1 MGFAAMRL
9 SEQTVASPVP
19 AQDEGTSSIAKAVD
33 VLKLFTPQIPSLRI
47 EEISA
52 SLGYKR
58 STAYRY
64 VRELC
69 AAGLL
74 TSRPD
79 ARYALGPMIVELER
93 LLRLTDP
100 LYRAGEVVLP
110 PLRTED
116 CVYQLQELSRD
127 DEVLCIYK
135 EGPDELLFEG
145 RMYALNRERGLP
157 FPLFRGAGSL
167 AILAHLSRD
176 RIQRTYLANAARIA
190 KAGLGRTWDDFRS
203 GLAAIRRR
211 GYAMSRRADAKHV
224 IGIAVPVL
232 LEADRRVVG
241 SLDYVIARAE
251 LDALAER
258 ELAGRLADVAAA
270 VAREYARFSTTSRVQ

>member
-1 MGFAAMRL
+1 MNP
-9 SEQTVASPVP
+9 STQTVAAATP
-19 AQDEGTSSIAKAVD
+19 AKDEGASSVAKAVD
-33 VLKLFTPQIPSLRI
+33 VLKLFTPAIPSLRI

-52 SLGYKR
+52 ALGYKR

-74 TSRPD
+74 TPRPD

-100 LYRAGEVVLP
+100 LYRAGAVVLP
-110 PLRTED
+110 PLRAND

-135 EGPDELLFEG
+135 EGPDELRFEG
-145 RMYALNRERGLP
+145 KSYALNRERGLP

-176 RIQRTYLANAARIA
+176 RIQRTYLSNTARIA
-190 KAGLGRTWDDFRS
+190 KAGLGRTWDEFRLGMS
-203 GLAAIRRR
+203 AIRRR
-211 GYAMSRRADAKHV
+211 GYASSRRADAKNM

-241 SLDYVIARAE
+241 SLDYVIMRAD
-251 LDALAER
+251 LDAAAER
-258 ELAGRLADVAAA
+258 AHADKLAKVAAA

>member
-1 MGFAAMRL
+1 MHASAH
-9 SEQTVASPVP
+9 TVAELALSK
-19 AQDEGTSSIAKAVD
+19 DEGTSSVAKAVD
-33 VLKLFTPQIPSLRI
+33 VLKLFNPDIPSLRI

-74 TSRPD
+74 TPRPD

-100 LYRAGEVVLP
+100 LYRAGAAVLP
-110 PLRTED
+110 PLRAND
-116 CVYQLQELSRD
+116 CVYLLQEPSRD

-135 EGPDELLFEG
+135 EGPDELRFEG
-145 RMYALNRERGLP
+145 KSYALKRERGLP

-167 AILAHLSRD
+167 ALLAHLSRD
-176 RIQRTYLANAARIA
+176 RIQRTYLSNAARIA
-190 KAGLGRTWDDFRS
+190 KAGLGRTWDEFRLGMS
-203 GLAAIRRR
+203 AIRRR
-211 GYAMSRRADAKHV
+211 GYAAVRRADAKHM

-232 LEADRRVVG
+232 LEADGRVVG
-241 SLDYVIARAE
+241 SLDYVIMRAA
-251 LDALAER
+251 LDNAAERALAER
-258 ELAGRLADVAAA
+258 LAEVAARI
-270 VAREYARFSTTSRVQ
+270 AREYARFSNASRVQ

>member
-1 MGFAAMRL
+1 MNIT
-9 SEQTVASPVP
+9 SHSVADSVQ
-19 AQDEGTSSIAKAVD
+19 ARDEATSSIAKAVD
-33 VLKLFTPQIPSLRI
+33 VLKLFSADVPSLRI
-47 EEISA
+47 EDVSA
-52 SLGYKR
+52 ALGYKR

-74 TSRPD
+74 MARPE

-100 LYRAGEVVLP
+100 LYRAGAAVLP
-110 PLRTED
+110 ALRADD

-135 EGPDELLFEG
+135 EGPDALRFEG
-145 RMYALNRERGLP
+145 KSYALNRERGLP
-157 FPLFRGAGSL
+157 FPLFRGAGSQVL
-167 AILAHLSRD
+167 LAHLSRD
-176 RIQRTYLANAARIA
+176 RIQRTYLSNASRIA
-190 KAGLGRTWDDFRS
+190 KAGLGRTWEDFRR
-203 GLAAIRRR
+203 GLSAIRRR
-211 GYAMSRRADAKHV
+211 GYALSRRADAKHV

-241 SLDYVIARAE
+241 SLDYVIARGE
-251 LDALAER
+251 LDDAAER
-258 ELAGRLADVAAA
+258 ALVTKAVEVAAS
-270 VAREYARFSTTSRVQ
+270 VAREYARFANASRVQ

>member
-1 MGFAAMRL
+1 MSAA
-9 SEQTVASPVP
+9 AH
-19 AQDEGTSSIAKAVD
+19 AQIDTADLAPSRDEGASSVAKAVD
-33 VLKLFTPQIPSLRI
+33 VLKLFSPDIPSLRI

-52 SLGYKR
+52 ALGYKR

-74 TSRPD
+74 ASRPD

-100 LYRAGEVVLP
+100 LYRAGAAVLP
-110 PLRTED
+110 PLRSDD
-116 CVYQLQELSRD
+116 CVYQLQELSRE

-135 EGPDELLFEG
+135 EGPEALRFEG
-145 RMYALNRERGLP
+145 KMYALNRERGLP

-167 AILAHLSRD
+167 ALLAHLSRD
-176 RIQRTYLANAARIA
+176 RIQRTYLTNAARIA
-190 KAGLGRTWDDFRS
+190 QAGLGKTWDEFRQ
-203 GLAAIRRR
+203 GMAAIRRR
-211 GYAMSRRADAKHV
+211 GYAVVRRADVRHI

-232 LEADRRVVG
+232 LEADGRVVG
-241 SLDYVIARAE
+241 SLDYVIMRAA
-251 LDALAER
+251 LDDVTERALAAA
-258 ELAGRLADVAAA
+258 LVPIAAA
-270 VAREYARFSTTSRVQ
+270 IAREYVRFSNTSRVQ

>member
-1 MGFAAMRL
+1 
-9 SEQTVASPVP
+9 
-19 AQDEGTSSIAKAVD
+19 
-33 VLKLFTPQIPSLRI
+33 LRQKDR
-47 EEISA
+47 S
-52 SLGYKR
+52 R

-74 TSRPD
+74 ASRPD

-100 LYRAGEVVLP
+100 LYRAGAMVLP
-110 PLRTED
+110 PLRAND

-135 EGPDELLFEG
+135 EGPDELRFEG
-145 RMYALNRERGLP
+145 RSYALNRERGLP

-176 RIQRTYLANAARIA
+176 RIQRTYLSNAARIA
-190 KAGLGRTWDDFRS
+190 KAGLGRTWDEFRLGMS
-203 GLAAIRRR
+203 AIRRR
-211 GYAMSRRADAKHV
+211 GYAASRRADARNM

-232 LEADRRVVG
+232 LEADRRVAG
-241 SLDYVIARAE
+241 SLDYVIMR
-251 LDALAER
+251 R
-258 ELAGRLADVAAA
+258 ELNTATESAIAARLADIAAA
-270 VAREYARFSTTSRVQ
+270 VAREYARFSTTSRIQ

>member
-1 MGFAAMRL
+1 MDL
-9 SEQTVASPVP
+9 SSQTVADAVP
-19 AQDEGTSSIAKAVD
+19 AKDESASSVAKAVD
-33 VLKLFTPQIPSLRI
+33 VLKLFSPDIPSLRI

-52 SLGYKR
+52 ALGYKR

-74 TSRPD
+74 TPRPD

-100 LYRAGEVVLP
+100 LYRAGAAVLP
-110 PLRTED
+110 PLRSND

-135 EGPDELLFEG
+135 DGPDELRFEG
-145 RMYALNRERGLP
+145 RSYALNRERGLP
-157 FPLFRGAGSL
+157 FPLFRGAGSV

-176 RIQRTYLANAARIA
+176 RIQRTYLSNANRIA
-190 KAGLGRTWDDFRS
+190 KAGLGRTWEDFRQGMS
-203 GLAAIRRR
+203 AIRRR
-211 GYAMSRRADAKHV
+211 GYAVSRRADVKHM

-232 LEADRRVVG
+232 LEADGRVVG
-241 SLDYVIARAE
+241 SLDYIIMRAD
-251 LDALAER
+251 LDDAAERALAAK
-258 ELAGRLADVAAA
+258 LAEVAAL
-270 VAREYARFSTTSRVQ
+270 VALEYARFSQASRVQ

>member
-1 MGFAAMRL
+1 MNL
-9 SEQTVASPVP
+9 SRQTVVDAVP
-19 AQDEGTSSIAKAVD
+19 ARDEGASSVAKAVD
-33 VLKLFTPQIPSLRI
+33 VLKLFSPDVPSLRI
-47 EEISA
+47 EEIST
-52 SLGYKR
+52 SLGYTR

-74 TSRPD
+74 TPRPD

-100 LYRAGEVVLP
+100 LYRAGAAVLP
-110 PLRTED
+110 PLRAND

-135 EGPDELLFEG
+135 EGPDELRFEG
-145 RMYALNRERGLP
+145 KSYALNRERGLP

-176 RIQRTYLANAARIA
+176 RIQRTYLSNAGKIA
-190 KAGLGRTWDDFRS
+190 KAGLGRTWDHFRKGMS
-203 GLAAIRRR
+203 AIRRR
-211 GYAMSRRADAKHV
+211 GYAAIWRADARHM

-232 LEADRRVVG
+232 LEADRRLVG
-241 SLDYVIARAE
+241 SLDYVIMRDQ
-251 LDALAER
+251 LDDVTERALADK
-258 ELAGRLADVAAA
+258 LAGVATA
-270 VAREYARFSTTSRVQ
+270 VAREYARFSNLSRVQ

>member
-1 MGFAAMRL
+1 MSPTSQSVAAD
-9 SEQTVASPVP
+9 SVPVK
-19 AQDEGTSSIAKAVD
+19 DEGASSVAKAMD
-33 VLKLFTPQIPSLRI
+33 VLMLFSPDIPSLRM

-52 SLGYKR
+52 ALGYKR

-74 TSRPD
+74 TPRPD
-79 ARYALGPMIVELER
+79 ARYALGPMIVRLER

-100 LYRAGEVVLP
+100 LYRAGATVLP
-110 PLRTED
+110 PLRSND
-116 CVYQLQELSRD
+116 CVYQLQELSGD

-135 EGPDELLFEG
+135 EGPDELRFEG
-145 RMYALNRERGLP
+145 KSYALNRERGLP

-176 RIQRTYLANAARIA
+176 RIQRTYLSNAGKIA
-190 KAGLGRTWDDFRS
+190 KAGLGKTWDEFRQGMS
-203 GLAAIRRR
+203 AIRRR
-211 GYAMSRRADAKHV
+211 GYALSRRADVKHM

-232 LEADRRVVG
+232 LEADGRVVG
-241 SLDYVIARAE
+241 SLDYVIMRDE
-251 LDALAER
+251 LDAAAEHA
-258 ELAGRLADVAAA
+258 LVTTLADVATT
-270 VAREYARFSTTSRVQ
+270 VARKYARFSHASRVQ

>member
-1 MGFAAMRL
+1 MDLADQAL
-9 SEQTVASPVP
+9 AEAVP
-19 AQDEGTSSIAKAVD
+19 ARDENASSVAKAVD
-33 VLKLFTPQIPSLRI
+33 VLKLFSRDIPSLRI

-52 SLGYKR
+52 ALGYKR

-74 TSRPD
+74 SSRPD

-100 LYRAGEVVLP
+100 LYRAGAAVLP
-110 PLRTED
+110 PLRAND

-135 EGPDELLFEG
+135 EGPDELRFEG
-145 RMYALNRERGLP
+145 KWYALNRERGLP

-176 RIQRTYLANAARIA
+176 RIQRTYLANAARIG
-190 KAGLGRTWDDFRS
+190 KAGLGRTWEDFRS
-203 GLAAIRRR
+203 GLSAIRRR
-211 GYAMSRRADAKHV
+211 GYAVSRRADAKHV

-251 LDALAER
+251 LDAAAERALAARLAE
-258 ELAGRLADVAAA
+258 VASK
-270 VAREYARFSTTSRVQ
+270 VAREYVRFATTSRVQ

>member
-1 MGFAAMRL
+1 MDLARPSVVDAAPAKD
-9 SEQTVASPVP
+9 ETASSV
-19 AQDEGTSSIAKAVD
+19 AKAVD
-33 VLKLFTPQIPSLRI
+33 VLKLFSRDFPSLRI
-47 EEISA
+47 EEITA

-74 TSRPD
+74 IPRPD

-100 LYRAGEVVLP
+100 LYLAGSAVLP
-110 PLRTED
+110 PLRSTD

-135 EGPDELLFEG
+135 EGPDELRFEG

-190 KAGLGRTWDDFRS
+190 KAGLGRTWDDFRT

-211 GYAMSRRADAKHV
+211 GYAVSRRADAKHV

-251 LDALAER
+251 LDAAAERDLAVNLAE
-258 ELAGRLADVAAA
+258 VAAN
-270 VAREYARFSTTSRVQ
+270 VAREYARFSTTARVQ